1 MRRDS
6 LHEDLGLAANR
17 ASWSVS
23 TVPWGRSVL
32 LRDVA
37 IGLAVLEG
45 ATIA

>member
-6 LHEDLGLAANR
+6 LQIWGPRAANR